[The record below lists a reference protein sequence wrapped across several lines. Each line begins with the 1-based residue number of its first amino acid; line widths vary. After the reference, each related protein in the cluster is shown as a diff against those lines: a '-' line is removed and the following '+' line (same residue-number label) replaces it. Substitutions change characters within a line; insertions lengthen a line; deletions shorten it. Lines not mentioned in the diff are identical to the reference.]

1 MLNISTGH
9 YPKGGTSK
17 VAGQVTALT
26 FDSSGKTLW
35 AGDDKV
41 SDCTV
46 LQIKMCIK
54 PLLFV
59 YFRCTVLN
67 HCVVLEIPDRYDY
80 LHIYFPLVQ

>member
-26 FDSSGKTLW
+26 FDTSGRSLW

-41 SDCTV
+41 GAGVV
-46 LQIKMCIK
+46 L
-54 PLLFV
+54 PLTKVITGRGSVFV
-59 YFRCTVLN
+59 YHGYFRTFYTLF
-67 HCVVLEIPDRYDY
+67 LS
-80 LHIYFPLVQ
+80 F